1 MYDLIVVG
9 GGAAGFFSAINFTE
23 KNKKAKVLILEG
35 SNKLLA
41 KVKISGGG
49 RCNVTHACFDPKEL
63 STYYPRG
70 QKELL
75 GPLHKFQPGDTFEWF
90 ENNGISL
97 NIEDDNRVFPSTNSS
112 QTIIDCF
119 LNKAKKLDINILKQ
133 KKIADII
140 INPKYFELSTELED
154 IFQTKNL
161 LIATGSNAKVWNL
174 LKNHEIKIIEPVP
187 SLFSFKIAN
196 NPFSEIPGVST
207 KCEITYK
214 KNTYLGDLLFTHQGI
229 TGPGVLKLSAYK
241 ALDFHKVG
249 YKFNCT
255 INWLPDFN
263 RERFYNLWHSEIL
276 TNNGNKALKNF
287 KILHLPA
294 RLCIALYKLA
304 NLKIDQPLKA
314 LNSDQVNKL
323 IDVLLNCEISIDGKS
338 TNKAEFVTAGGIDLK
353 EIDFRTM
360 QHKRINHLYFAGE
373 ILNIDGITGGFN
385 FQAAWTTAWI
395 ASQNMTF

>member
-1 MYDLIVVG
+1 MFDLIVVG
-9 GGAAGFFSAINFTE
+9 GGAAGFFSAINFSE
-23 KNKKAKVLILEG
+23 KNKDAKVLILEA

-90 ENNGISL
+90 ENNNITL
-97 NIEDDNRVFPSTNSS
+97 NVEEDNRVFPTSNSS

-119 LNKAKKLDINILKQ
+119 LNKAKKLKVDILKQ
-133 KKIADII
+133 KKLSEISTYHE
-140 INPKYFELSTELED
+140 YFELKTESKD
-154 IFQTKNL
+154 SFKTKNL
-161 LIATGSNAKVWNL
+161 LMATGSNSKVWNL
-174 LKNHEIKIIEPVP
+174 LNQYNIKITEPVP

-196 NPFSEIPGVST
+196 NPFSEIPGIST

-214 KNTYLGDLLFTHQGI
+214 KSSYYGDLLFTHQGI

-241 ALDFHKVG
+241 AIDFHKVN

-255 INWLPDFN
+255 INWLPDYN
-263 RERFYNLWHSEIL
+263 KDTFYNLWHSEIL
-276 TNNGNKALKNF
+276 LENGNKILKNY
-287 KILHLPA
+287 KILHLPT
-294 RLCIALYKLA
+294 RLCLALYKLA
-304 NLKIDQPLKA
+304 NLKINQPLKS
-314 LNSDQVNKL
+314 LNNEQVTKL
-323 IDVLLNCEISIDGKS
+323 TDILFNCEITIDGKS
-338 TNKAEFVTAGGIDLK
+338 TNKAEFVTAGGVNLK

-360 QHKRINHLYFAGE
+360 QHKRINNLYFAGE

-395 ASQNMTF
+395 ASQNITI